1 MYDYLPA
8 AAADLSARISQK
20 GRQTTRRGINA
31 PAVGLVKMRHMCAQ
45 SRHMLSRPRLECGG
59 GGEKHHVIGS
69 RWPRVECGGRGENT
83 ALMGPDGSTLVRYGG
98 LRGGFWV
105 TGIHICP
112 VNKPCKLFL
121 PSVFCQRRN
130 RRKKVINNT
139 CLHSDSFD
147 WCFANTDV

>member
-59 GGEKHHVIGS
+59 GGEK
-69 RWPRVECGGRGENT
+69 NT
-83 ALMGPDGSTLVRYGG
+83 ALLGADGSTLVRYGG

-139 CLHSDSFD
+139 CLHSDSFG